1 MKYLSDLKEERFI
14 LAHGFSPWLHG
25 HIALGIWQHNASWSE
40 SMVKEAYS
48 FHGKPEAKT
57 ERRIS

>member
-40 SMVKEAYS
+40 SMVKEAY
-48 FHGKPEAKT
+48 
-57 ERRIS
+57 